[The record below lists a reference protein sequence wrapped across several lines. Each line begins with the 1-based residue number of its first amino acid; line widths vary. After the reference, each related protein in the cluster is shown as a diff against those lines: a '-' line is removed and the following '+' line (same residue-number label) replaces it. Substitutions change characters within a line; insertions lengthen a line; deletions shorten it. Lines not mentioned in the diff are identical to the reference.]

1 MFYFLAILLSVDL
14 GLSISMIPKMIGI
27 FCFNLREIPFEGCL
41 IQLFFIH
48 LCTGMESSVLM
59 DIAYGHYMAI
69 CNPLCC
75 TMVLNNKAIFIV
87 ALVILLRSLFFA
99 MPFVLLILQ
108 LPFCGHQIIP
118 HSYCEHMGTACL
130 ASANISV
137 NMIFGLCTISILVL
151 DIIAIVIY

>member
-27 FCFNLREIPFEGCL
+27 FCFNLREIPFEGRL

-75 TMVLNNKAIFIV
+75 TMVLNNKAIFII
-87 ALVILLRSLFFA
+87 ALNIPRYIHILLASVYA
-99 MPFVLLILQ
+99 V
-108 LPFCGHQIIP
+108 IP
-118 HSYCEHMGTACL
+118 PAL
-130 ASANISV
+130 NP
-137 NMIFGLCTISILVL
+137 
-151 DIIAIVIY
+151 VIYGVRTKQIREWVLKEFSKKNT